1 MLNKLVTL
9 GVLQIVRSINA
20 LVELVLIKP
29 SDEPN
34 APLEELLGEVSA
46 TSFEPCA
53 SKTHWA
59 SKVSLSNLLPCELEL
74 ELPLPE
80 ELDLKSHIY
89 GQRHLCAWK
98 HQKKEHNA
106 IESKSH
112 KNQASIYLQAWLQNF
127 RQGKPKHHDEANEP
141 NRAKVQMARG
151 TDYVH
156 QP

>member
-1 MLNKLVTL
+1 M
-9 GVLQIVRSINA
+9 
-20 LVELVLIKP
+20 
-29 SDEPN
+29 
-34 APLEELLGEVSA
+34 
-46 TSFEPCA
+46 
-53 SKTHWA
+53 THLA

-74 ELPLPE
+74 ELLLPK

-98 HQKKEHNA
+98 HQKKEHIT
-106 IESKSH
+106 IERKSH

-127 RQGKPKHHDEANEP
+127 GRGKPKHRNEANEP

-156 QP
+156 QPQLWPCLDELGRVISWLVVSWLVISLVLFGYLG